1 LFTLDDDL
9 PSTRRVPP
17 FLPEPVLTA
26 FSVLIRY
33 VEPGYAAHA
42 HTDPRPYAFTFP
54 VLAPSAEEAIRLA
67 RERFRETWL
76 ASGVGWERQIT
87 EITVSLAGEGG
98 LPDR

>member
-17 FLPEPVLTA
+17 ILPELALTA

-33 VEPGYAAHA
+33 VEPGYAARAHA
-42 HTDPRPYAFTFP
+42 DPRTYSFTFP
-54 VLAPSAEEAIRLA
+54 VLAPSADEAIRLA
-67 RERFRETWL
+67 RDRFRETWL

-87 EITVSLAGEGG
+87 EIRVSVEAEG
-98 LPDR
+98 